1 MGNKQIPRKY
11 DWFFGKSDMLLKDK
25 EGLIFFHYNMALAKT
40 LKMFEYDGLPDTI
53 PYRELEKILQLNSFA
68 YWLKKDGKLYVF
80 FGGLG
85 GRPDEYYRPTDF
97 IVANP
102 YLKFFKTVK
111 VDETGVLMWN
121 DYSHMG
127 LSLMLRRYA
136 ELMAECDITLRF
148 GLIND
153 RLVSIL
159 QASNDTAKES
169 AVALLEDIEEG
180 RKLGV
185 IMGEDWIDENG
196 NVKVH
201 DYRKA
206 NTQDIKDVMELQQYI
221 KASFWN
227 EIGIQANYNMK
238 REAINDA
245 EAGMNEECL
254 KPFIDDMLEC
264 RKEAL
269 EKINKQFGTN
279 ITVRFASAW
288 IRREKIS
295 QDETEDQK
303 QEYQN
308 EDNQQ
313 AEEQTEEKVEEDKG
327 GNE

>member
-1 MGNKQIPRKY
+1 MGVDKVPKKY
-11 DWFFGKSDMLLKDK
+11 DWFFANSDMLLKDK
-25 EGLIFFHYNMALAKT
+25 EALIFFHFNMALAKT
-40 LKMFEYDGLPDTI
+40 LKMFEYEGLPETI

-68 YWLKKDGKLYVF
+68 YWLKKDDKLYVF

-85 GRPDEYYRPTDF
+85 GRPNEYYQPTNF

-102 YLKFFKTVK
+102 YLQFFKTVK
-111 VDETGVLMWN
+111 VNEEGVLMWN

-127 LSLMLRRYA
+127 LSLMIRRYA

-159 QASNDTAKES
+159 YANNDNSKDS
-169 AVALLEDIEEG
+169 AELFMKDVEDG
-180 RKLGV
+180 SKLGV
-185 IMGEDWIDENG
+185 ILGDTWVDDNG
-196 NVKVH
+196 DFRVN

-206 NTQDIKDVMELQQYI
+206 NTQDLKDVMELQQYL

-227 EIGIQANYNMK
+227 DIGIQANYNMK
-238 REAINDA
+238 REAINDS
-245 EAGMNEECL
+245 EAGMNEESL

-279 ITVRFASAW
+279 ITVKFSSSW
-288 IRREKIS
+288 VRREKIVS
-295 QDETEDQK
+295 DETKEDQNDEQTQ
-303 QEYQN
+303 QEETPN
-308 EDNQQ
+308 
-313 AEEQTEEKVEEDKG
+313 EEQPDGKE
-327 GNE
+327 GNEE